1 MTPLHGLIALCG
13 AVAILTIF
21 ALVDAYAVR
30 GCFLIAH
37 AEIGLPEFCSAEHL
51 FRTSIEIGG
60 MAIGLYGAGT
70 LIGKARSGGGSA

>member
-30 GCFLIAH
+30 GCFGLAH
-37 AEIGLPEFCSAEHL
+37 AEIALPDLCSAEHL
-51 FRTSIEIGG
+51 FRTSLEVGG

-70 LIGKARSGGGSA
+70 LIGKARSGGSA